1 MQALLHN
8 APPLVTF
15 LFVMSITPGPN
26 NLMLLSSGARFGLR
40 RTLPQI
46 LGITSGFLL
55 LLPVTYAGVG
65 AVVLAYPALKS
76 VLTVACVLYLL
87 WLGFRLLRAG
97 DPSAGDAARGENA
110 GARPLSFWES
120 TLFQLVNPKGWGAA
134 VPAIGIVARDGLS
147 PGFIEG
153 TADGL
158 ASFAKLVCGFYSDR
172 LPRRKPLAVA
182 GYILTALGTAS
193 LGFAASAWQVLAAR
207 STAWLGRGVRTPVRK
222 ALLAA
227 AVTRET
233 YGPAFGFERMMDT
246 LGAIIGPTTAL
257 ILLQLLRHDYGRIFI
272 LTVIPGLAAAVLMAF
287 AVQERSRVVSVQ
299 ERFRASLG

>member
-55 LLPVTYAGVG
+55 LLTVTYAGVG

-147 PGFIEG
+147 PVY
-153 TADGL
+153 AM
-158 ASFAKLVCGFYSDR
+158 
-172 LPRRKPLAVA
+172 
-182 GYILTALGTAS
+182 IL
-193 LGFAASAWQVLAAR
+193 
-207 STAWLGRGVRTPVRK
+207 
-222 ALLAA
+222 LLAA
-227 AVTRET
+227 GLVVNPPCILVWTLFGATVRPFLAVRWIRRVFN
-233 YGPAFGFERMMDT
+233 ALMS
-246 LGAIIGPTTAL
+246 AL
-257 ILLQLLRHDYGRIFI
+257 ILATAWWMLRPLLAH
-272 LTVIPGLAAAVLMAF
+272 
-287 AVQERSRVVSVQ
+287 
-299 ERFRASLG
+299 